1 MRSYRYTARGPPKA
15 LCAYVWVSA
24 AHASPA
30 QREVVPL
37 GPWSHGP
44 QLPAQSCHWA
54 VGQVEVISPPRAPG
68 ASVTCSQPVGGATGT
83 SLPVR
88 VRVRRVG
95 GQPDPGL
102 GGTWGPGPASV
113 VLGSRTGPKLACLVP
128 SPSSGPEWADTLLT
142 ASRSLQ
148 RSGLRCRRFRSR
160 EGPVGRRLRLRGWGG
175 GVGLRS
181 PRRPHCSLGPI
192 ARPGSLQPHVGTGGG
207 AAWTMVLPPARP
219 GSASPAPDA
228 WACKLDKRLD
238 ASSSLTRPD
247 PPAPAAPSLT
257 WQGENAQHCEQR
269 TGWGHTEATSSLLMM
284 IMQRTPLYKQ
294 FIYSKQQHRQTP
306 YKHKGSDAE
315 TRRWLAGWLGRW
327 GAGGGRLCFLVSGGQ
342 REAKCSSGR
351 RGACLRPRAKG
362 TRSSGLIQV

>member
-30 QREVVPL
+30 QREVVPR

-54 VGQVEVISPPRAPG
+54 VGRVGVISPPRAPG

-113 VLGSRTGPKLACLVP
+113 VPGSRTRAQARLPYPVSIFGT
-128 SPSSGPEWADTLLT
+128 PERADTLLT
-142 ASRSLQ
+142 ASRSLK

-160 EGPVGRRLRLRGWGG
+160 EGPVGRRLRFRGRGR

-192 ARPGSLQPHVGTGGG
+192 ARPGSLQPHIGTGGEPPRP
-207 AAWTMVLPPARP
+207 WSSRLP
-219 GSASPAPDA
+219 G
-228 WACKLDKRLD
+228 
-238 ASSSLTRPD
+238 
-247 PPAPAAPSLT
+247 
-257 WQGENAQHCEQR
+257 
-269 TGWGHTEATSSLLMM
+269 
-284 IMQRTPLYKQ
+284 
-294 FIYSKQQHRQTP
+294 
-306 YKHKGSDAE
+306 
-315 TRRWLAGWLGRW
+315 LGLQ
-327 GAGGGRLCFLVSGGQ
+327 A
-342 REAKCSSGR
+342 
-351 RGACLRPRAKG
+351 
-362 TRSSGLIQV
+362 